1 MTGWAIMYIVA
12 GVLALIGAGLL
23 LALVRPQSAGK
34 VYAYR
39 MIGIMALAGAASLAA
54 SAAAPQGMERGPM
67 TPHPFS
73 RGATR
78 AARPFTLFVPE

>member
-54 SAAAPQGMERGPM
+54 SAAALKAWSVAP
-67 TPHPFS
+67 
-73 RGATR
+73 
-78 AARPFTLFVPE
+78 